1 MENKSIEQVSPV
13 AEQPIASKPEA
24 KVEQPVASKLE
35 AKVEQPVAEVKTI
48 TPSSVSAPVV
58 SKQLEIE
65 KNIEG
70 ILAKGLDN
78 VFLSMDAGTQQE
90 FKKKGEKTS
99 QAIVVLLKKTKLKVK
114 KIINLIVSWL
124 KIIPKV
130 NKYYIEQEAK
140 IKTEEILLKYKK

>member
-1 MENKSIEQVSPV
+1 MENKSIEQVAPAV
-13 AEQPIASKPEA
+13 EQPIATKPEA
-24 KVEQPVASKLE
+24 KVEQPIATKPE
-35 AKVEQPVAEVKTI
+35 AKVETVTEVKTV
-48 TPSSVSAPVV
+48 TPSSVSAPIV

-78 VFLSMDAGTQQE
+78 VFLSMDASTQQE

-99 QAIVVLLKKTKLKVK
+99 QAIVVLLQKTKLKVK

>member
-1 MENKSIEQVSPV
+1 MENKQVEQVSTV
-13 AEQPIASKPEA
+13 VEQPVVAKLET
-24 KVEQPVASKLE
+24 KVEQPVVAKPE
-35 AKVEQPVAEVKTI
+35 TKVEQVAEVKAVTS
-48 TPSSVSAPVV
+48 TPVSPPIISSQTKV
-58 SKQLEIE
+58 E
-65 KNIEG
+65 KDIEG

-90 FKKKGEKTS
+90 FKKKGEETS
-99 QAIVVLLKKTKLKVK
+99 QAIVVLLQKAKLKVK

-124 KIIPKV
+124 KIIPRV

>member
-1 MENKSIEQVSPV
+1 MENKQVEQVTTV
-13 AEQPIASKPEA
+13 
-24 KVEQPVASKLE
+24 VEQPVVAKPES
-35 AKVEQPVAEVKTI
+35 KVEQVVVAKPETKVEQVAEVKVV
-48 TPSSVSAPVV
+48 PSTTVSSPVV
-58 SKQLEIE
+58 SSQIKVE
-65 KNIEG
+65 KDIEG

-78 VFLSMDAGTQQE
+78 VFLSMDASTQLE

-99 QAIVVLLKKTKLKVK
+99 QAIVVLLQKAKLKVK

-124 KIIPKV
+124 KIIPRV

>member
-1 MENKSIEQVSPV
+1 MENKQVEQVSTV
-13 AEQPIASKPEA
+13 VEQPVVAKPET
-24 KVEQPVASKLE
+24 KVEQPVVAKPE
-35 AKVEQPVAEVKTI
+35 TKVEQVAEVKTVTS
-48 TPSSVSAPVV
+48 TPVSPPIISSQTKV
-58 SKQLEIE
+58 E
-65 KNIEG
+65 KDIEG

-78 VFLSMDAGTQQE
+78 VFLSMDASTQQE

-99 QAIVVLLKKTKLKVK
+99 QAIVVLLQKTKLKVK

>member
-1 MENKSIEQVSPV
+1 MENKQVEQVTTV
-13 AEQPIASKPEA
+13 
-24 KVEQPVASKLE
+24 VEQPVVAKPES
-35 AKVEQPVAEVKTI
+35 KVEQVVVAKPETKVEQVAEVKVV
-48 TPSSVSAPVV
+48 PSTTVSSPVV
-58 SKQLEIE
+58 SSQIKVE
-65 KNIEG
+65 KDIEG

-90 FKKKGEKTS
+90 FKKKGEETS
-99 QAIVVLLKKTKLKVK
+99 QAIVVLLQKAKLKVK

-124 KIIPKV
+124 KIIPRV

>member
-1 MENKSIEQVSPV
+1 MENKQVEQVTTV
-13 AEQPIASKPEA
+13 VEQAVVPKPET
-24 KVEQPVASKLE
+24 KVEQAVVAKPE
-35 AKVEQPVAEVKTI
+35 TKVAEVAEVKDV
-48 TPSSVSAPVV
+48 PSAPVSPPV
-58 SKQLEIE
+58 ISTQAKVE
-65 KNIEG
+65 KDIEG

-90 FKKKGEKTS
+90 FKKKGEETS
-99 QAIVVLLKKTKLKVK
+99 QAIVVLLQKAKLKVK

>member
-1 MENKSIEQVSPV
+1 MPENKQIEQITPT
-13 AEQPIASKPEA
+13 
-24 KVEQPVASKLE
+24 VEQPVA
-35 AKVEQPVAEVKTI
+35 AKPEQITEQVAAKPEQITEQVAEVKTVP
-48 TPSSVSAPVV
+48 TTQVSPTVV
-58 SKQLEIE
+58 SSQTKIE
-65 KNIEG
+65 KDIEG

-90 FKKKGEKTS
+90 FKKKGEETS
-99 QAIVVLLKKTKLKVK
+99 QAIVVLLQKAKLKVK

-124 KIIPKV
+124 KIIPRV

>member
-1 MENKSIEQVSPV
+1 MENKQVEQVTTV
-13 AEQPIASKPEA
+13 VEQAVVPKPET
-24 KVEQPVASKLE
+24 KVEQAVVAKPE
-35 AKVEQPVAEVKTI
+35 TKVAEVAEVKAVPS
-48 TPSSVSAPVV
+48 TPVSPPMISTQAKV
-58 SKQLEIE
+58 E
-65 KNIEG
+65 KDIEG

-90 FKKKGEKTS
+90 FKKKGEETS
-99 QAIVVLLKKTKLKVK
+99 QAIVVLLQKAKLKVK

-124 KIIPKV
+124 KIIPRV